1 MIIRHGIAGILVMFG
16 LICSMNKSV
25 AQSDLGK
32 IKCVCIDAG
41 HGGRDPGAVG
51 AKIYEKNIVLP
62 IALKLGKKIKE
73 TYPDIKVVYVRDK
86 DVFVDL
92 RDRSRIA
99 NENKANLFISI
110 HVNSLDVKGNPAN
123 RNIKGVETYV
133 LGTNSSEHN
142 LQVAMKENSVIHY
155 EDDYSVKYAGFDPNR
170 VESYI
175 LFNMIRNLHL
185 ENSVNLATEIQS
197 EVIKTTRQKDRGV
210 RQGPL
215 WVLKD
220 VAMPAVLVEV
230 GFITNAEDERF
241 MMSSA
246 GQDKLVK
253 SIFAGF
259 KRYKERVEAKAV
271 IPQKQLGGSEEKGA
285 VTPTAVGKEKPVY
298 AVQVASTVSSIKD
311 CASLCSNEKV
321 KELHVDGR
329 YRYYVGESE
338 SLEQAQENL
347 NRIKRKVKDCFLI
360 AIYKGNLISVGE
372 AQKLK

>member
-1 MIIRHGIAGILVMFG
+1 MIIRYGITGILAMILVMY
-16 LICSMNKSV
+16 SMHISV

-41 HGGRDPGAVG
+41 HGGKDPGAVG
-51 AKIYEKNIVLP
+51 AKVYEKNIVLS

-99 NENKANLFISI
+99 NENKADLFISI
-110 HVNSLDVKGNPAN
+110 HVNSLEVKGHPEN

-133 LGTNSSEHN
+133 LGTNSSDHN

-197 EVIKTTRQKDRGV
+197 EVIKTTRQRDRGV

-253 SIFAGF
+253 SIFSGF
-259 KRYKERVEAKAV
+259 NRYKEKFEAKTV
-271 IPQKQLGGSEEKGA
+271 IPQKQLGSKEESMA
-285 VTPTAVGKEKPVY
+285 DSIVVGKEKPVY
-298 AVQVASTVSSIKD
+298 AVQIASTSSCIKN
-311 CASLCSNEKV
+311 CKTLCCDENV
-321 KELHVDGR
+321 KELYVDGR

-338 SLEQAQENL
+338 DWKQAQENL
-347 NRIKRKVKDCFLI
+347 NRVKRKVKDCFLI

>member
-1 MIIRHGIAGILVMFG
+1 MIIRCGITGILVMF
-16 LICSMNKSV
+16 LIACSMRISV

-41 HGGRDPGAVG
+41 HGGKDPGAVG
-51 AKIYEKNIVLP
+51 SKVYEKNVVLS

-99 NENKANLFISI
+99 NENKADLFISI
-110 HVNSLDVKGNPAN
+110 HANSLEVKGHPGN

-197 EVIKTTRQKDRGV
+197 EVIKTTRQRDRGV

-230 GFITNAEDERF
+230 GFITNVEDERF

-246 GQDKLVK
+246 GQEKLVK

-259 KRYKERVEAKAV
+259 DRYKAKLEAKTV
-271 IPQKQLGGSEEKGA
+271 IPQKQLGGKQGDAS
-285 VTPTAVGKEKPVY
+285 VVVGKERPVY
-298 AVQVASTVSSIKD
+298 AVQIASTSSSIKD
-311 CASLCSNEKV
+311 CAALCRDEHV
-321 KELHVDGR
+321 KELCVDGR

-338 SLEQAQENL
+338 DWKQAQENL
-347 NRIKRKVKDCFLI
+347 NRIKGKVKDCFLI

>member
-1 MIIRHGIAGILVMFG
+1 MRRANVANKVLNVMIIRHGIAGILVMFG

-155 EDDYSVKYAGFDPNR
+155 EDDYSVKYAGFDPN
-170 VESYI
+170 
-175 LFNMIRNLHL
+175 
-185 ENSVNLATEIQS
+185 
-197 EVIKTTRQKDRGV
+197 
-210 RQGPL
+210 
-215 WVLKD
+215 
-220 VAMPAVLVEV
+220 
-230 GFITNAEDERF
+230 
-241 MMSSA
+241 SS
-246 GQDKLVK
+246 
-253 SIFAGF
+253 
-259 KRYKERVEAKAV
+259 
-271 IPQKQLGGSEEKGA
+271 
-285 VTPTAVGKEKPVY
+285 
-298 AVQVASTVSSIKD
+298 
-311 CASLCSNEKV
+311 
-321 KELHVDGR
+321 
-329 YRYYVGESE
+329 
-338 SLEQAQENL
+338 
-347 NRIKRKVKDCFLI
+347 
-360 AIYKGNLISVGE
+360 
-372 AQKLK
+372 